1 MTESKGVQIDPT
13 RRRHRVSPLPAAALP
28 RPLLLVLLLILLLP
42 LLFSGCARRD
52 NWIAFRGEGGR
63 GHTANPMPPPLGVRW
78 KLQLQTDQMRAFAF
92 NNLVIKDN
100 VMYFGS
106 TDGNFYAMDIETGYM
121 RWVFKTGAPVNSI
134 PYADDEYVYFGSN
147 DGHAYAVSQEDG
159 TELWRFQTG
168 RTVQSTVLRHKDY
181 IIFSSDGG
189 GTHFLNPA
197 GELVH
202 EIANPIWHRDSF
214 QVYDDVIYFARG
226 PISNPRTLGA
236 YDLNS
241 RDYHWLL
248 PDEIMDATWYS
259 FPAVTDQRV
268 FMATSRSRGELWE
281 YRHYALNR
289 RTGHIEWVH
298 RAESRW
304 GVDRPRNLFLEFRE
318 KLNILDFQAP
328 AVWRNHVIVTGGDN
342 VVRALDARSGE
353 KVWERQFSRRTS
365 SAPTVA
371 GDRVYVGLHGEEMSP
386 QPQQQPS
393 PGFTARTVS
402 LTDTAERTVS
412 VEEAIEPRPPRL
424 VALSARNGRVIWE
437 LEIEGAILSPPV
449 FAGRWVV
456 FGTDRNFVYVLERIV
471 G

>member
-1 MTESKGVQIDPT
+1 MKRLCAG
-13 RRRHRVSPLPAAALP
+13 HSPSIAPRAAGRCAAAV
-28 RPLLLVLLLILLLP
+28 LLVLGV
-42 LLFSGCARRD
+42 LLFAGCGLRD
-52 NWIAFRGEGGR
+52 DWVAFRGEGGR
-63 GHTANPMPPPLGVRW
+63 GHTSNPMPPPLGIRW
-78 KLQLQTDQMRAFAF
+78 KLQLQSEQMRAFAF

-134 PYADDEYVYFGSN
+134 PYADDRNVYFGSN
-147 DGHAYAVSQEDG
+147 DGHAYAVSKQDG
-159 TELWRFQTG
+159 SELWRYQTG
-168 RTVQSTVLRHKDY
+168 RTVQSTVLRHDDLV
-181 IIFSSDGG
+181 IFSSDGG
-189 GTHFLNPA
+189 GTHFLNLE

-214 QVYDDVIYFARG
+214 QIFDDVMYFARG

-236 YDLNS
+236 YDLNT

-268 FMATSRSRGELWE
+268 FMATSRSRGDYWE

-289 RTGHIEWVH
+289 RSGEIEWVH

-304 GVDRPRNLFLEFRE
+304 GADRPRNPFLEFRDN
-318 KLNILDFQAP
+318 LNILDFQAP
-328 AVWRNHVIVTGGDN
+328 AVWRNNVIVTGGDN

-353 KVWERQFSRRTS
+353 QVWQREFSRRTS
-365 SAPTVA
+365 SAPTIA
-371 GDRVYVGLHGEEMSP
+371 GDRIYVGLRGEDVSAD
-386 QPQQQPS
+386 PQQQM
-393 PGFTARTVS
+393 PGFGAWTA
-402 LTDTAERTVS
+402 S
-412 VEEAIEPRPPRL
+412 VEREIDPRPPRL

-449 FAGRWVV
+449 IAGRWVV
-456 FGTDRNFVYVLERIV
+456 FGTDRNFVYVLERVV

>member
-1 MTESKGVQIDPT
+1 MST
-13 RRRHRVSPLPAAALP
+13 VSRTGDSSAKWTAKSVAMGAVAIAL
-28 RPLLLVLLLILLLP
+28 LMLGSSCGL
-42 LLFSGCARRD
+42 RD
-52 NWIAFRGEGGR
+52 DWIAFRGDGGR
-63 GHTANPMPPPLGVRW
+63 GHTSNPMPPPLGIRW

-134 PYADDEYVYFGSN
+134 PYADDRNVYFGSN

-159 TELWRFQTG
+159 SELWRYQTG
-168 RTVQSTVLRHKDY
+168 RTVQSTVLRHDDY
-181 IIFSSDGG
+181 VIFSSDGG
-189 GTHFLNPA
+189 GTHFVNLD

-214 QVYDDVIYFARG
+214 QIFDNVMYFARG

-236 YDLNS
+236 YDLQT

-248 PDEIMDATWYS
+248 PAEVMDATWYS
-259 FPAVTDQRV
+259 FPAVTERRV
-268 FMATSRSRGELWE
+268 FMATSRSRGDYWE

-289 RTGHIEWVH
+289 RSGEIEWVH
-298 RAESRW
+298 YAESRW
-304 GVDRPRNLFLEFRE
+304 GVDRPSNPFMEFRGN
-318 KLNILDFQAP
+318 LNILDFQAP

-342 VVRALDARSGE
+342 VVRALDARSGT
-353 KVWERQFSRRTS
+353 KVWQREFSRRTS
-365 SAPTVA
+365 SAPTIA
-371 GDRVYVGLHGEEMSP
+371 GDRVYVGLRGEDVSAEP
-386 QPQQQPS
+386 QNQPL
-393 PGFTARTVS
+393 PGLGAWS
-402 LTDTAERTVS
+402 VS
-412 VEEAIEPRPPRL
+412 VEHDFEPRPPRL

-437 LEIEGAILSPPV
+437 LEIEGSILSPPV
-449 FAGRWVV
+449 IAGRWVV
-456 FGTDRNFVYVLERIV
+456 FGTDRNFVYVLERVV